1 MAVNVFLC
9 YHCVS
14 DRLLTLSRIHSATS
28 TASVEIKSCESER
41 RPFRSKVF
49 LIRTLR
55 TYVLE

>member
-41 RPFRSKVF
+41 RLFRSKVS
-49 LIRTLR
+49 LLGH
-55 TYVLE
+55 